1 MDYKDL
7 DIILSLLNSNK
18 DSTEM
23 QLIHNQYKMKSLVR
37 FSKFTEEKLRL
48 ILNKLESDKYVDFM
62 MKDDIRYYYI
72 NYNGIEFLE
81 QGGYAE
87 KLRLQKLK
95 EDTNKR
101 ENVLIQIATVGSVI
115 VGAYYLLLLIKDFFC
130 PFLSFLF
137 CH

>member
-23 QLIHNQYKMKSLVR
+23 QLIHNQYKMTSLVR

-48 ILNKLESDKYVDFM
+48 ILNKLHDDKYVDFM
-62 MKDDIRYYYI
+62 LKDDVRYYYI

-87 KLRLQKLK
+87 KLSLQELK

-115 VGAYYLLLLIKDFFC
+115 VGAYYFLLLMKDFFC

-137 CH
+137 